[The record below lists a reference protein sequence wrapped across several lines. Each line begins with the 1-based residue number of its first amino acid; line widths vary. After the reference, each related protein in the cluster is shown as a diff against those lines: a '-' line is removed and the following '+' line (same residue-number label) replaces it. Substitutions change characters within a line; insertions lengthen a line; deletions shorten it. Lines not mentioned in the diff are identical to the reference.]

1 MKKNQLTISN
11 CLMKFT
17 IVQVIIKMQYLVCSD
32 VSLVLILGQIS
43 EMNTYIVG
51 LEL

>member
-1 MKKNQLTISN
+1 
-11 CLMKFT
+11 MKFT
-17 IVQVIIKMQYLVCSD
+17 IVEVIINMQYLVCSD

-51 LEL
+51 LDYEYK